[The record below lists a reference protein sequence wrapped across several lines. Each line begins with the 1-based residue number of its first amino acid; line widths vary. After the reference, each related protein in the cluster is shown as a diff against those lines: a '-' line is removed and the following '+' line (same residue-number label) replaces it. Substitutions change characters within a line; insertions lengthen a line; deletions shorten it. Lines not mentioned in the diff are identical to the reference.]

1 MLCSRSLMVQ
11 LLPPISFSTS
21 SLSLTLSPVQCS
33 QPEQPPRKP
42 LLLLL
47 IHFTAQAVSGQ
58 DSFPASLWIT
68 LPLPWK
74 DRLYTY
80 FRAHV
85 RHQACSDFTCLSPF
99 SGWKGE
105 EQHPCSSL
113 HFFSAYIRENSHAY
127 DISCFGRTW
136 LLKTRAVLPEQEG
149 QIEISVRN
157 PYYSFPSA
165 NCCFSSSSSG
175 NDVGLI
181 NPYQA
186 SAEATEQ
193 LWLVQEYERL
203 LSSLS
208 ALLPHWGQP
217 GGCKI
222 LPSFPGWSTTTTL
235 SQLG

>member
-74 DRLYTY
+74 DRLYAY

-113 HFFSAYIRENSHAY
+113 HFFLHILGKTVMPMIFHALAEHGCSRQELY
-127 DISCFGRTW
+127 FLNKKGR
-136 LLKTRAVLPEQEG
+136 
-149 QIEISVRN
+149 
-157 PYYSFPSA
+157 
-165 NCCFSSSSSG
+165 
-175 NDVGLI
+175 
-181 NPYQA
+181 
-186 SAEATEQ
+186 
-193 LWLVQEYERL
+193 
-203 LSSLS
+203 
-208 ALLPHWGQP
+208 
-217 GGCKI
+217 
-222 LPSFPGWSTTTTL
+222 
-235 SQLG
+235 